1 MKDLAEPVSIPIP
14 EGVQPTH
21 KENGMYCVIVEGS
34 FDDGILA
41 ATKVSPAGEYKE
53 EEKEPK
59 EMPKSK
65 APGKSKKG
73 RTARIKAILG
83 DDY

>member
-14 EGVQPTH
+14 EGIQPTQ

-53 EEKEPK
+53 TKEA
-59 EMPKSK
+59 PKSK
-65 APGKSKKG
+65 ASGKSSKKD
-73 RTARIKAILG
+73 RPARIKAILG

>member
-1 MKDLAEPVSIPIP
+1 MKDLEAPVSIPIP
-14 EGVQPTH
+14 EGVQPTQ
-21 KENGMYCVIVEGS
+21 KENGMYCVILEGS

-53 EEKEPK
+53 TGKEV
-59 EMPKSK
+59 PKSK
-65 APGKSKKG
+65 ASGKASKKD
-73 RTARIKAILG
+73 RPARIKAILG